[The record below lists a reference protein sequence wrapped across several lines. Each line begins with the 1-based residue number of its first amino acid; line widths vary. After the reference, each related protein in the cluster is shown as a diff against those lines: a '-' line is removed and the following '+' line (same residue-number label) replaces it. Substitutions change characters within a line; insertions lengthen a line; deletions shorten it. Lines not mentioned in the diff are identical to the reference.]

1 MKFSEAELT
10 TLLRGVAQATLIAQS
25 KDIRKGRLDIEQV
38 WQDLGGYGRYEM
50 LEALSHRVLPA
61 LVALPEVPR
70 VHGERLKVRGSLLRV
85 AVEETAGE
93 EAGTGLRRKAYVVSM
108 AALLGAAL
116 AELPPYVD
124 PERTVDPGLDS

>member
-1 MKFSEAELT
+1 MQFTEAELT
-10 TLLRGVAQATLIAQS
+10 ALLAGVAKATLTAQS
-25 KDIRKGRLDIEQV
+25 KDIRKGTVDVEEV
-38 WQDLGGYGRYEM
+38 WRDLGGYGRYEL

-61 LVALPEVPR
+61 LVSLPDQKR
-70 VHGERLKVRGSLLRV
+70 VHGKRLKVRGSQLRA

-93 EAGTGLRRKAYVVSM
+93 EAGTGMRRKAYVVSM

-124 PERTVDPGLDS
+124 PEQAPGS

>member
-1 MKFSEAELT
+1 MQFSESELT
-10 TLLRGVAQATLIAQS
+10 SLLAGVAKATLTAQN

-50 LEALSHRVLPA
+50 LEALSHRVLPV

-70 VHGERLKVRGSLLRV
+70 VHGKQLKVRGSLLRA
-85 AVEETAGE
+85 AVEETVGE
-93 EAGTGLRRKAYVVSM
+93 EAGTGVRRKAYVVSM

-116 AELPPYVD
+116 ADLPAYVD
-124 PERTVDPGLDS
+124 PEKLGS